1 MSIDHVG
8 WPSDHEDAFS
18 VTRELRSGLTGL
30 GGRPV
35 LHPAWGEAAE
45 PRARMAATSS
55 RRAWSAFNLSPPS
68 SHEGRL
74 AA

>member
-18 VTRELRSGLTGL
+18 FTRELRSGLTGL

-35 LHPAWGEAAE
+35 LHPAWREAAE
-45 PRARMAATSS
+45 PRARMAATNS
-55 RRAWSAFNLSPPS
+55 RRAWPALRVSAPS

>member
-8 WPSDHEDAFS
+8 WPSDHEDGFS

-35 LHPAWGEAAE
+35 LHPAWREAAE

-55 RRAWSAFNLSPPS
+55 PRAWPAFSSSAPS
-68 SHEGRL
+68 IHEGRL